1 MSHVTEEQ
9 TEAPEAQAICS
20 RSNSLSVA
28 ELGLRLVSS
37 DQTQPPV
44 QDWSLGGRRLT
55 GGAWEHCIWMQWY
68 CEDGVPQSL
77 QKGPSHPSGDDSALW
92 WEGVSKFASLGAS

>member
-9 TEAPEAQAICS
+9 TEVPEAQATCS

-28 ELGLRLVSS
+28 ELGLWLVSS
-37 DQTQPPV
+37 DQTQPPG

-68 CEDGVPQSL
+68 CEDEVPQSPERAL
-77 QKGPSHPSGDDSALW
+77 QPFGG
-92 WEGVSKFASLGAS
+92 